1 MQAVRNRKGN
11 GTDSIPMNHLDH
23 KRRED
28 SDLFYQQAAQYG
40 KGSAG
45 DNLRGDEETT
55 MYIMNKDGLME
66 TVTTTDV
73 AARMTDQGS
82 LLGNYIY

>member
-1 MQAVRNRKGN
+1 
-11 GTDSIPMNHLDH
+11 MNHLDH

-82 LLGNYIY
+82 LLGNYIEKYILHQC

>member
-1 MQAVRNRKGN
+1 MKGFVVVVSEP
-11 GTDSIPMNHLDH
+11 D
-23 KRRED
+23 
-28 SDLFYQQAAQYG
+28 
-40 KGSAG
+40 
-45 DNLRGDEETT
+45 ETT

-82 LLGNYIY
+82 LLGMRATQDGTTLFGDGTMGGGVGNRPSAPPMHGGIQGRGMAVF